1 MSEVLG
7 NCPWPVLLK
16 PVGRESRSRPCMS
29 LLTGWEHLRWVK
41 PDGRAILANRVCRV
55 ESVKVLVEAEEW
67 GFRRALFAKGRL
79 KGLGDSPLVAIEDGN
94 ILCECPPNMGWPTDV
109 MDGGVAYVSANG
121 LFCAIRDLGDTVSG
135 GIPRSFNAG

>member
-1 MSEVLG
+1 M
-7 NCPWPVLLK
+7 
-16 PVGRESRSRPCMS
+16 
-29 LLTGWEHLRWVK
+29 
-41 PDGRAILANRVCRV
+41 LANRVCRV

-121 LFCAIRDLGDTVSG
+121 LFCAIKDLGDTVSG